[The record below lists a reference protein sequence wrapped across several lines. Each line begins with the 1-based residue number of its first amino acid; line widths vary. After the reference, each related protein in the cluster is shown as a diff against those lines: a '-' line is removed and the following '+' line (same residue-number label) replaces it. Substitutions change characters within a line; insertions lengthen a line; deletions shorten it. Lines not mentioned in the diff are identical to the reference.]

1 MKTNETA
8 NTLENTPWLTP
19 WQRRAALLV
28 GAVAGAL
35 AAAALIRW
43 LDCRRAAR
51 KATAKPSDAGEA

>member
-1 MKTNETA
+1 MNETTHTFV
-8 NTLENTPWLTP
+8 NTPPWLTP

-35 AAAALIRW
+35 VAAALIRW

-51 KATAKPSDAGEA
+51 KATAKPSNAGEA